1 MATKWIKGAIK
12 HPGAL
17 TAQAK
22 AAGKTV
28 AQFCASL
35 PDGASTT
42 TKRRCALAGT
52 LRGMSK
58 RRS

>member
-1 MATKWIKGAIK
+1 MADKWIQGAIK

-17 TAQAK
+17 TRQAK

-28 AQFCASL
+28 SEFCSSL
-35 PDGASTT
+35 PAGASST

-52 LRGMSK
+52 LKKMNKGR
-58 RRS
+58 

>member
-1 MATKWIKGAIK
+1 MAKKKWIAGAIK

-28 AQFCASL
+28 SEFCAQAQT
-35 PDGASTT
+35 GTT
-42 TKRRCALAGT
+42 AKRCALAKT
-52 LRGMSK
+52 LKNMHK
-58 RRS
+58 